1 MSHTP
6 TLGGIP
12 IVVQGPDPQ
21 PLTADTGIALK
32 SLPPLSLYVHVP
44 WCVRKCP
51 YCDFNSHEVP
61 VGGLDETAYLEAL
74 MQDLD
79 QALPLV
85 WGRKVISVFVGGGT
99 PSLLS
104 AQAVDALMTG
114 LRARLPLLPDAEI
127 TLEANPGTFE
137 QGRYE
142 GYAQAGIN
150 RLSVGVQS
158 FQPRHLRILGR
169 VHDAHEARA
178 ALAQAR
184 RIFDRVNADLMF
196 ALPGQ
201 TPEEAL
207 DDLQQALDAGVDHLS
222 LYHLTL
228 EPNTVFAKYPPQ
240 DLPDEDAAWALQDCL
255 HDHLRAAGLQRYEV
269 SAWSKSPAHRSR
281 HNLNYWQF
289 GDYLGI
295 GPGAHSKLSY
305 HDRIVRQARLKS
317 PASWMAAVGQGA
329 HLAEDR
335 VVSPIDLPFEFMMNA
350 LRLVGGVPRALWTQT
365 TSLPEAVLL
374 PVWRQALDKGWVE
387 TDSSRWAATPQGLE
401 FLNEVLAL
409 FLKDAQ

>member
-1 MSHTP
+1 MSGTP

-12 IVVQGPDPQ
+12 IVVQGPVPA

-51 YCDFNSHEVP
+51 YCDFNSHEAPGSGV
-61 VGGLDETAYLEAL
+61 DEAAYLDAL
-74 MQDLD
+74 MRDLD

-85 WGRKVISVFVGGGT
+85 WGRKVVSVFVGGGT

-104 AQAVDALMTG
+104 AGAVEAMMAG

-142 GYAQAGIN
+142 GYAAAGVN

-158 FQPRHLRILGR
+158 FQPRHLGVLGR
-169 VHDAHEARA
+169 VHDAGEARA

-184 RIFDRVNADLMF
+184 KIFPRVNADLMF

-201 TPEEAL
+201 TQAEAL
-207 DDLQQALDAGVDHLS
+207 DDLVQALEAGVDHLS

-228 EPNTVFAKYPPQ
+228 EPNTVFAKYPPPG
-240 DLPDEDAAWALQDCL
+240 LPDDDEAWALQDAL
-255 HDHLRAAGLQRYEV
+255 HDRLRAAGLQRYEV
-269 SAWSKSPAHRSR
+269 SAWSISPAHRSR

-317 PASWMAAVGQGA
+317 PASWMSAVGQGA

-335 VVSPIDLPFEFMMNA
+335 VVPPTDLPFEFMMNA
-350 LRLVGGVPRALWTQT
+350 LRLVEGVPRALWTQT
-365 TSLPEAVLL
+365 TSLPESVLQ
-374 PVWRQALDKGWVE
+374 PIWRKALAKGWVE
-387 TDSSRWAATPQGLE
+387 SDPARWATTAQGLE
-401 FLNEVLAL
+401 FLNEVLGL
-409 FLKDAQ
+409 FLEDAQ